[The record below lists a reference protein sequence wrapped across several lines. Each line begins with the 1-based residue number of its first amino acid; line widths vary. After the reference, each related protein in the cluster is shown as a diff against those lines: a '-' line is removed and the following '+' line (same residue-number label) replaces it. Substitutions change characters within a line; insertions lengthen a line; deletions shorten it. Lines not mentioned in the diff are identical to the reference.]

1 MSTLQKTMFMALTTV
16 TVVLAV
22 LVIASLLDSRD
33 SAHDQIVAAAEDMG
47 CEFIEQ
53 SYYHPERFYVD
64 CGDGNIQLITL
75 GTK

>member
-33 SAHDQIVAAAEDMG
+33 RTHDQLVAVAEDMG

-53 SYYHPERFYVD
+53 SYYHSERFYVD

-75 GTK
+75 GAK